1 MPHLVIQYTGQLDT
15 ETDMG
20 VLCRALSRAIVA
32 LRDEAGQPVFPPGG
46 TRVLAYPAPHHAV
59 ADASGD
65 HGFVYLNARITRG
78 RSLAIQQQLG
88 EALLAVVKAHF
99 EPLFANRP
107 IGITLQVEEGQES
120 FDAKH
125 NNLHPLFQNKV

>member
-1 MPHLVIQYTGQLDT
+1 MPHLVIHYTAQIEA

-20 VLCRALSRAIVA
+20 ALCRELSRAIVG

-46 TRVLAYPAPHHAV
+46 TRVLAYPAAHHAV
-59 ADASGD
+59 TDASGD
-65 HGFVYLNARITRG
+65 HAFVYLNARITRG

-88 EALLAVVKAHF
+88 DALLAVVKAHF
-99 EPLFANRP
+99 ELLFTRRP

-125 NNLHPLFQNKV
+125 NNLHPLFQNK